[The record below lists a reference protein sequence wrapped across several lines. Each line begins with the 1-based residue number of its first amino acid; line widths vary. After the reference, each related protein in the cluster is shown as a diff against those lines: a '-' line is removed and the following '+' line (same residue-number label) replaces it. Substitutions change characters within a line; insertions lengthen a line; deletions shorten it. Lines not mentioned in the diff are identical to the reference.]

1 MGSEPLAIPG
11 TSKRRFFTSK
21 TVARK
26 PAEKNGGVEGTKDV
40 AVFFG
45 RSPRQKVYHR
55 FPHAVAVGW
64 GYFDVAAHS
73 DSCLAGGLQLQPGM

>member
-11 TSKRRFFTSK
+11 TSKRMFFTSK

-40 AVFFG
+40 AVFSEDPHVK
-45 RSPRQKVYHR
+45 RCITD
-55 FPHAVAVGW
+55 FPM
-64 GYFDVAAHS
+64 
-73 DSCLAGGLQLQPGM
+73 QLP